1 MHGSK
6 NSKQNK
12 SAKKPVKLSLASF
25 HNLFETK
32 TPGNKRENSYKGK
45 MNSQKREN
53 VPIWDSPGSPIKG
66 SCGSD
71 AFLNQVLTAPAV
83 VPPKVL
89 AESSNLPKEPV
100 KKADAKD
107 NPEPKI
113 ILLRRPTSVPL
124 RDRPKTKVRPCPRI
138 PTPTR
143 TMAKELEQVDLMTS
157 ADFRHDY
164 SAHLENM
171 RTRQQNQQHMHFF
184 SSAFQQN
191 RHLFKGRVILVIC
204 CGTGTLALM
213 AARAGAKRV
222 YAVDYSKVTCYAELV
237 VKENHCEDVIKVLNG
252 RMADLMLP
260 EKVDGIVCNWM
271 GHCLLYESEVL
282 EVIAARDRWLKRGG
296 FILPDRGSLFILG
309 SEENLLKNDRCNWW
323 LSVYGFNMKAM
334 RRYALAEPR
343 YAKTSGQ
350 KILTL
355 AHRVLELDLM
365 TANKEDIFVDRKIR
379 LKVNREGYLEC
390 FLLYFD
396 VEFSFSHTPL
406 RMSCN
411 PCLKST
417 HKFLWQQTVLFVE
430 HPFVMRSNLHYAGYL
445 KFSPL
450 KPDSFKEMEVRID
463 FFQCNRYDEDLA
475 SDYCLKLVAKKWLM
489 LEHFQTVSEVDGCQ
503 EETPGVENF

>member
-6 NSKQNK
+6 NNKQNK

-25 HNLFETK
+25 HNLFENK
-32 TPGNKRENSYKGK
+32 TPGNKKENSYKGK
-45 MNSQKREN
+45 MKSQKREN
-53 VPIWDSPGSPIKG
+53 VPICSSSSDAPINASRGRGAFPTPESPGPV
-66 SCGSD
+66 
-71 AFLNQVLTAPAV
+71 A
-83 VPPKVL
+83 PKVL
-89 AESSNLPKEPV
+89 GESSNLPKEPAI
-100 KKADAKD
+100 KAKVVV
-107 NPEPKI
+107 PKI
-113 ILLRRPTSVPL
+113 TLLRRPTTASS

-143 TMAKELEQVDLMTS
+143 PVAKELEQVDLMTS

-213 AARAGAKRV
+213 AASAGAKRV
-222 YAVDYSKVTCYAELV
+222 YAVDYSKVTNYAELV
-237 VKENHCEDVIKVLNG
+237 VKESDFEKVIKVLNG
-252 RMADLMLP
+252 RMTNLQLP

-271 GHCLLYESEVL
+271 GHCLLFESEVL
-282 EVIAARDRWLKRGG
+282 EVITARDRWLKRGG

-309 SEENLLKNDRCNWW
+309 SAENRLKNDRCNWW
-323 LSVYGFNMKAM
+323 LNVYGFNMKAM

-343 YAKTSGQ
+343 YAKTSGE

-365 TANKEDIFVDRKIR
+365 RVKKEDIFIDRKIR

-411 PCLKST
+411 PCLKSS
-417 HKFLWQQTVLFVE
+417 HKYLWQQTVLFVE
-430 HPFVMRSNLHYAGYL
+430 HPFVMRSNLYYSGYL

-475 SDYCLKLVAKKWLM
+475 SDYCRKLVAKKWLM
-489 LEHFQTVSEVDGCQ
+489 LEHFQTVSEVEGCQ
-503 EETPGVENF
+503 EETPGLENY